1 MRFFFAICLNYCRQ
15 GPNQVQL
22 GRHGIKSLYHEY
34 WKEQQGSETRPTL
47 LFTYNEEKPFH
58 IDYSFGSDWF
68 VQRMTSM
75 TVGKAGDW
83 LKLSDQNITGLQRFG
98 MGLNLEG
105 FTFPFDASRLAGQ
118 LKEELL

>member
-1 MRFFFAICLNYCRQ
+1 
-15 GPNQVQL
+15 
-22 GRHGIKSLYHEY
+22 
-34 WKEQQGSETRPTL
+34 
-47 LFTYNEEKPFH
+47 
-58 IDYSFGSDWF
+58 
-68 VQRMTSM
+68 MTSM

-105 FTFPFDASRLAGQ
+105 FTFPFDARRLADQ